1 MKRCPQCEFIY
12 PDRDDQCD
20 FDQTPLVS
28 ITESEIAA
36 ITNTPER
43 PLLGDLAVTY
53 SRKSESRR
61 NRRTLPVA
69 VALGLIIGLISVVL
83 YFAFH
88 RPLTSRQLDAATSRV
103 TDSPGIVPPSAS
115 ALPSPTINNS
125 PSPEPVVS
133 DQKSQSPISKISTAP
148 STPRLSSVST
158 GPPRT
163 ETVSSLRP
171 VILLTSGGR
180 IEADAAWRTKDGV
193 WYRRNGIVTL
203 IKGNRVKAILG
214 Q

>member
-12 PDRDDQCD
+12 PDRDELCD
-20 FDQTPLVS
+20 FDQAPLVS

-43 PLLGDLAVTY
+43 PSLAELAASH
-53 SRKSESRR
+53 SRNFGRR
-61 NRRTLPVA
+61 RSQRTLPIAAA
-69 VALGLIIGLISVVL
+69 VGLILGVISVVI
-83 YFAFH
+83 YFAVH
-88 RPLTSRQLDAATSRV
+88 RHMPLQDSGVISSQVVDARGLATP
-103 TDSPGIVPPSAS
+103 SPS
-115 ALPSPTINNS
+115 PSPTIENS
-125 PSPEPVVS
+125 PSPVLVVVEEKPS
-133 DQKSQSPISKISTAP
+133 LSTSKASTEHPTA
-148 STPRLSSVST
+148 RLSRVST

-163 ETVSSLRP
+163 ESVPSSKA
-171 VILLTSGGR
+171 VILLTTGAR

-203 IKGNRVKAILG
+203 LKGNRVRAILG

>member
-12 PDRDDQCD
+12 PDLDGQCD

-28 ITESEIAA
+28 VTESEVAA

-43 PLLGDLAVTY
+43 PLLADLAATHF
-53 SRKSESRR
+53 RKFERRR
-61 NRRTLPVA
+61 NRRTLPIA
-69 VALGLIIGLISVVL
+69 AALGLILGLISVAI
-83 YFAFH
+83 YFALH
-88 RPLTSRQLDAATSRV
+88 RHVSSQQLNAATSPVAESSNVV
-103 TDSPGIVPPSAS
+103 TPSTSP
-115 ALPSPTINNS
+115 LPSPKINNS
-125 PSPEPVVS
+125 PSPDEIAS
-133 DQKSQSPISKISTAP
+133 DQKPQPATSRTSTAH
-148 STPRLSSVST
+148 STTRLGPVST

-163 ETVSSLRP
+163 ETVSSSRP
-171 VILLTSGGR
+171 IILLTSGAR

-203 IKGNRVKAILG
+203 LKGNRVKGIIG